1 MGVKGDFMVKVM
13 RNERVAAVLPM
24 QENWLPLS
32 NLDFI
37 LPPVDMSVFFCYKKP
52 TGGENLFT
60 FGSMVSVLKKALAQT
75 LVSYYAF
82 AGELVQNS
90 VGEVELLCNNH
101 GVEFLEAFAD
111 LELRHLNLH
120 NPDESV
126 EGKLVPKNQG
136 VLSVQVTEVKCGGLV
151 VGCTFDHRVAD
162 AYSANM
168 FLVSWA
174 EMAQSKP
181 LSQQPSFRRSLLDPR
196 HPGHYDP
203 SLDDMYVSFSAL
215 KPPKDPRPSVSND
228 PLISR
233 IYYIEAKQLSWL
245 ESLASDNGCKRTK
258 LEAFSAFLWKMV
270 AAGEDGS
277 GKICRMGI
285 VVDGR
290 KRISEGDSE
299 KTAMMAAYFGNVV
312 SIPFGEKNI
321 GELKE
326 KPVSWVA
333 DAIHECL
340 ETAVTKEHFLGLIDW
355 VEAHHAEPA
364 LAKIYADSGNEDDG
378 TKLEAFSA
386 FLWKM
391 VAAGEDGSGKICRM
405 GIVVDGRK
413 RISEG
418 DSEKTAMM
426 AAYFG
431 NVVSIP
437 FGEKNIGE
445 LKEKPVSWVADAIHE
460 CLETAVTKEHF
471 LGLIDWVEAHR
482 AEPALA
488 KIYADSGNE
497 DDGSALVVSSG
508 QRFLV
513 SKVDFGWGKPAF
525 GSYHFPWD
533 GEAGYVMPM
542 PSPLGNGD
550 WVVYMHLFKWQFE
563 MIEMQAAHL
572 LRPLTCDYLKF

>member
-32 NLDFI
+32 NLDFM
-37 LPPVDMSVFFCYKKP
+37 LPTVDVSVFFCYKKP

-126 EGKLVPKNQG
+126 EGKLVPKKKQG
-136 VLSVQVTEVKCGGLV
+136 VLSVQVTQVKCGGLV
-151 VGCTFDHRVAD
+151 VACTFDHRVAD

-181 LSQQPSFRRSLLDPR
+181 LSQRPSFQRSLLNPR
-196 HPGHYDP
+196 RPGHYDP
-203 SLDDMYVSFSAL
+203 SLNDMYVSISAL
-215 KPPKDPRPSVSND
+215 KPPKDPQPSVSND

-233 IYYIEAKQLSWL
+233 IYYIEAEQLSWL

-270 AAGEDGS
+270 TAGEDGS

-299 KTAMMAAYFGNVV
+299 KAAMMASYFGNVV
-312 SIPFGEKNI
+312 SIPFAEKNI

-326 KPVSWVA
+326 MPTGWRPIVLSLLWPRYMPV
-333 DAIHECL
+333 
-340 ETAVTKEHFLGLIDW
+340 
-355 VEAHHAEPA
+355 AE
-364 LAKIYADSGNEDDG
+364 
-378 TKLEAFSA
+378 
-386 FLWKM
+386 
-391 VAAGEDGSGKICRM
+391 
-405 GIVVDGRK
+405 
-413 RISEG
+413 
-418 DSEKTAMM
+418 
-426 AAYFG
+426 
-431 NVVSIP
+431 
-437 FGEKNIGE
+437 
-445 LKEKPVSWVADAIHE
+445 
-460 CLETAVTKEHF
+460 
-471 LGLIDWVEAHR
+471 
-482 AEPALA
+482 
-488 KIYADSGNE
+488 NE

-508 QRFLV
+508 QRFPV

-525 GSYHFPWD
+525 GSYHFPWG

-550 WVVYMHLFKWQFE
+550 WVVYMHLFKRQLE

-572 LRPLTCDYLKF
+572 LRPLTCDYLNF